1 MATWREGVEE
11 NVKRGARGQERQE
24 FKGEREDQAASF
36 IVGQVYLAVARLLWE
51 GAHLADAR
59 HL

>member
-24 FKGEREDQAASF
+24 FKGEREDQAAYF
-36 IVGQVYLAVARLLWE
+36 IVDQVYLAVAR
-51 GAHLADAR
+51 
-59 HL
+59 